1 MKVHRIFCGLQS
13 SQLDEAQAEILVRDL
28 AMKHFANGHTIY
40 EAEGRWKGALTEC
53 NERTLILEVWEVAG
67 FGQPAIGRF
76 ALDYKDGAFQE
87 SVVIISTEAEA
98 VVL

>member
-13 SQLDEAQAEILVRDL
+13 SQLDEAQTEILVRDL
-28 AMKHFANGHTIY
+28 AMKHFPNGHTIY
-40 EAEGRWKGALTEC
+40 EAEGRWKGSFVVFD
-53 NERTLILEVWEVAG
+53 ERTLIVEVWEVAG

-98 VVL
+98 VAI